1 MINCSVSPASQCSYE
16 HSSMSTFTHS
26 PVFDYYYKA
35 CRKGDAEAKA
45 VTVNQSTVRAS
56 STPSLLQVRPQTG
69 VKAKWVKL
77 STILLLRLGT
87 IASRNPGRSRVRDL
101 NRLVLRVGDLV
112 YDLDVNHV
120 TINNSDAFILL
131 SALGGIVIHGSV
143 LTIPSRI
150 ARVNWVWIIVL
161 N

>member
-1 MINCSVSPASQCSYE
+1 VGSNYNYDLMQEKSRSGSHPIPKSRQL
-16 HSSMSTFTHS
+16 SSAFEFRSKLFPM
-26 PVFDYYYKA
+26 
-35 CRKGDAEAKA
+35 GL
-45 VTVNQSTVRAS
+45 RAHKTRS
-56 STPSLLQVRPQTG
+56 H
-69 VKAKWVKL
+69 
-77 STILLLRLGT
+77 RLGT

-143 LTIPSRI
+143 FTIPSRI